1 MKVKSTQ
8 LAQHLQRGLSP
19 AYLLTG
25 DEPLQMM
32 ECSDTLRKIA
42 RQQGFTERTVLSVE
56 ANFDWSALQ
65 DATQSLSLFASKQ
78 LIEIRL
84 GNKTISEAGTKLL
97 IEYFANISES
107 TCLLIIADK
116 LDSAKQKTKWFSLLE
131 EKAVVINVA
140 PLELAELP
148 AWITQRLSLQGLRA
162 TPDAI
167 TLIAE
172 RAEGHLL
179 ACAQEIEK
187 LGLLHPK
194 DQVLDS
200 SHILE
205 AVTDSA
211 RFEIFAWVDIVL
223 GGDVARSVRQLRG
236 LRAEGLEPIL
246 IVWALDRELR
256 TLAQVA
262 YALQQKQSV
271 DHICRTYRIWQQRKS
286 LIFQAVKRHPLAT
299 WQSFLQQTLELDR
312 LVKGASRGN
321 VWDAL
326 QKLAVQVAGIKLLNH

>member
-25 DEPLQMM
+25 DEPLQVM
-32 ECSDTLRKIA
+32 ECSDKLRQAA
-42 RQQGFTERTVLSVE
+42 RQQGFTERTVLTVE

-65 DATQSLSLFASKQ
+65 EATQSLSLFASKQ

-97 IEYFANISES
+97 NQYFTQISES

-131 EKAVVINVA
+131 EKAVVINVI

-148 AWITQRLSLQGLRA
+148 AWITQRLNAQNLRA

-187 LGLLHPK
+187 LGLLYPK
-194 DQVLDS
+194 DYVLDTQ
-200 SHILE
+200 HILE

-223 GGDVARSVRQLRG
+223 SGDVARSVRQLRG
-236 LRAEGLEPIL
+236 LKAEGIEPIL
-246 IVWALDRELR
+246 IVWALDREVR
-256 TLAQVA
+256 TLTQVA

-271 DHICRTYRIWQQRKS
+271 DYICKTYRIWQQKKT
-286 LIFQAVKRHPLAT
+286 LIFQAVKRHPVAT
-299 WQSFLQQTLELDR
+299 WQNFLQQSAELDR
-312 LVKGASRGN
+312 LVKGATRGN
-321 VWDAL
+321 IWDAL
-326 QKLAVQVAGIKLLNH
+326 QKLAVQVAGIPLLN